1 MYEDHFGLRPRPF
14 GDSAGGSFDVDLPSR
29 DVVRRRLR
37 YGLEQGGGPA
47 LLVGPPGAGKT
58 LLARALGADL
68 QAARVVHLTFPVM
81 PAADLVAWLA
91 DELGAPISP
100 GMVTGWNGA
109 IRRLRTGLSAAV
121 GLGERSL
128 LIVDDAHLI
137 EDPATFEALRLVL
150 NFATLGP
157 PDLTLLIVGAPET
170 VACLPPSLADR
181 LAARSFLGA
190 LTLSE
195 SSKYV
200 LGRLRLAGADRPLF
214 DSSALVELHNA
225 AEGSPRRLN
234 RLADLAL
241 LVAYAEGLDA
251 ANSSCVGA
259 AARESPFDLLAA

>member
-14 GDSAGGSFDVDLPSR
+14 GDSAGGIFDVDLPSR

-47 LLVGPPGAGKT
+47 LLVGPAGSGKT
-58 LLARALGADL
+58 LLARALGSDL
-68 QAARVVHLTFPVM
+68 QATRVAHLTFPVM

-100 GMVTGWNGA
+100 GMGTGWNGA
-109 IRRLRTGLSAAV
+109 IRRLRSGLAMAV
-121 GLGERSL
+121 ERGERSF

-137 EDPATFEALRLVL
+137 DDPATFEALRLVL
-150 NFATLGP
+150 NFATMGP
-157 PDLTLLIVGAPET
+157 PDLTLLLVGTPET
-170 VACLPPSLADR
+170 VAGLPSSLADR

-195 SSKYV
+195 SSSYV
-200 LGRLRLAGADRPLF
+200 LGRLRVAGADRPLF
-214 DSSALVELHNA
+214 DSPALVELHSA

-241 LVAYAEGLDA
+241 LVACAEGLDTA
-251 ANSSCVGA
+251 DPSCVEA